1 MTEFI
6 RKQYCAFCRKP
17 VTEGKEV
24 KMVILIAKERHV
36 EPKTRNYCSTR
47 CGQCD
52 QMENEA

>member
-1 MTEFI
+1 
-6 RKQYCAFCRKP
+6 
-17 VTEGKEV
+17 
-24 KMVILIAKERHV
+24 MVILIAKERHV